1 MKVITY
7 ILMNVALGHSDDV
20 IRELIKIDQIRSAS
34 VVSGIY
40 DVIVRVETNDL
51 SELHS
56 VTTHQIHKIEN
67 ITKTTSLVVGTELT
81 IPE

>member
-1 MKVITY
+1 
-7 ILMNVALGHSDDV
+7 MNVALGHSDDV